1 MHTDADGGVV
11 RSVFVTSC
19 GNFGLAGSS
28 TGKIVMWNMQSG
40 IRRREFVVRKLD
52 VYEGENGE
60 AAAVVST
67 NGRAKS
73 KIRDRPITGIAVDPL
88 NRTLVATTL
97 EGTVNV
103 SSLSPILSS
112 VPRPLTSAA
121 HLILVLRFP
130 YYEARSCPT
139 APVSCGITTAPSGQ
153 RTVSN
158 NM

>member
-52 VYEGENGE
+52 VTEGENGE
-60 AAAVVST
+60 AAAVMLT
-67 NGRAKS
+67 NGKAKS
-73 KIRDRPITGIAVDPL
+73 KLRDRPITGIAVDPL

-103 SSLSPILSS
+103 SNIPSI
-112 VPRPLTSAA
+112 
-121 HLILVLRFP
+121 FP
-130 YYEARSCPT
+130 D
-139 APVSCGITTAPSGQ
+139 V
-153 RTVSN
+153 
-158 NM
+158 